1 MKRKHI
7 LTSIIIVILILGGFL
22 YVNTSLCTT
31 KNTSTIKIQIP
42 KNSSTEEVTNILYNN
57 SIIKNKD
64 YFMFMKKTFYKN
76 KIIQSGDFSIPGRV
90 SFSVLTDILSRN
102 YKSSNVVKITIP
114 EGYTSEQIG
123 AILEKN
129 KLVSESD
136 FLHAVQNWKSNDY
149 WFLNNIPQ
157 GTHRLDGFLF
167 PDTYYFDKRAANSD
181 EIINTMLE
189 QFNDEVSP
197 YKDYI
202 TSKNYN
208 VRNLVTVA
216 SLVEK
221 EARKD
226 VDRPKIASVIY
237 NRLNKNMPL
246 QIDAS
251 ILYVIGHKDKLYN
264 KDLTVKSPYNTYIN
278 KGLTPSPI
286 CNPGKKSIDA
296 AIYPQKTSYLYYVLN
311 EQTNE
316 HVFSSTYAEHM
327 KNVKKYVK

>member
-1 MKRKHI
+1 MKKKHT
-7 LTSIIIVILILGGFL
+7 LTVIIILIIILGGLF
-22 YVNTSLCTT
+22 YVNKSLCTT
-31 KNTSTIKIQIP
+31 KNISTIKIQIP
-42 KNSSTEEVTNILYNN
+42 KNSSTEEVTNILYGN

-76 KIIQSGDFSIPGRV
+76 KVIQSGNFSIPGQI

-102 YKSSNVVKITIP
+102 YKDGNTVKITIP
-114 EGYTSEQIG
+114 EGYTNEQIG
-123 AILEKN
+123 ELLEKN
-129 KLVSESD
+129 KLVSKSS
-136 FLHAVQNWKSNDY
+136 FLHAVQNWTSNDY

-157 GTHRLDGFLF
+157 GPHRLEGFLF
-167 PDTYYFDKRAANSD
+167 PDTYYFDKKTSNSD
-181 EIINTMLE
+181 EIIKTMLG
-189 QFNDEVSP
+189 QFDDEVSP

-202 TSKNYN
+202 ISENYN
-208 VRNLVTVA
+208 VKNLITVA

-264 KDLTVKSPYNTYIN
+264 KDLTVKSPYNTYTN

-296 AIYPQKTSYLYYVLN
+296 AIYPSKTNYLYYVLN
-311 EQTNE
+311 QQTNE
-316 HVFSSTYAEHM
+316 HVFANTYEEHM